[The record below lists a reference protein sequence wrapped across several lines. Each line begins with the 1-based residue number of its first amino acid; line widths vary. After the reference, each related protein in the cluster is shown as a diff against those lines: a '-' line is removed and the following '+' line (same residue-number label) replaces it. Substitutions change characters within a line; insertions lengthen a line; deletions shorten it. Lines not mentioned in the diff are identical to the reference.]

1 MIRLVAADAGEGK
14 TKDLINMANE
24 SVKTTKG
31 HIVYL
36 DADSSHMYD
45 LNHDIRYTNL
55 SEFPL
60 TDYKEFFGFM
70 CGVLSEDNDIDE
82 IYADGLLKLAHVEE
96 ISGASDLVD
105 KLKALSD
112 RFDVRFIFSVC
123 CDANALPEKMKA
135 YVVNA

>member
-14 TKDLINMANE
+14 TKDLITMANE

-36 DADSSHMYD
+36 DGDSSHMYD
-45 LNHDIRYTNL
+45 LNHKIRYTNI
-55 SEFPL
+55 SEYPI

-82 IYADGLLKLAHVEE
+82 IFADGLLKLAHLEE
-96 ISGASDLVD
+96 ISKSDDLVK

-112 RFDVRFIFSVC
+112 KFNVKFVFSVC
-123 CDANALPEKMKA
+123 CDAKALPEFMKEFTS
-135 YVVNA
+135 